1 MNHHL
6 QRQCIK
12 KIIKKLAL
20 FSKKIYNRAIHGSPV
35 QPKEDNLLEH
45 LIELEEADYVPV
57 PETGKPGLV
66 PLHKL
71 SPAQILDAQIKTTDW
86 LSEITGEDDT
96 IVSKAQEAK
105 AADAFTALINADP
118 KAQKQL
124 LALEVPEEIRSTV
137 AMVSA
142 YQWKFIEQAEEL
154 RSMAVT
160 KIVQET
166 EHPDARIR
174 LKALEMLGKVTE
186 VALFTDRLQI
196 KTEEVSDEEL
206 EKRIKEKLGRYMGKA
221 DIVDVETKE
230 IQTDANDTKS

>member
-1 MNHHL
+1 VLKHL
-6 QRQCIK
+6 VEI
-12 KIIKKLAL
+12 
-20 FSKKIYNRAIHGSPV
+20 
-35 QPKEDNLLEH
+35 D
-45 LIELEEADYVPV
+45 EADFVPV
-57 PETGKPGLV
+57 PETGKPTFM

-71 SPAQILDAQIKTTDW
+71 TPAQTLDAQIKTTDW
-86 LSEITGEDDT
+86 LEKITGEDDT

-105 AADAFTALINADP
+105 AVEAFTSLINADP
-118 KAQKQL
+118 KAQQQL

-186 VALFTDRLQI
+186 VALFTDRVSI
-196 KTEEVSDEEL
+196 KTEEVTDEEL

-230 IQTDANDTKS
+230 IETDADTTDA

>member
-1 MNHHL
+1 
-6 QRQCIK
+6 
-12 KIIKKLAL
+12 
-20 FSKKIYNRAIHGSPV
+20 V
-35 QPKEDNLLEH
+35 LEH
-45 LIELEEADYVPV
+45 LVELDEADFVPV
-57 PETGKPGLV
+57 PETGKPTFK
-66 PLHKL
+66 PLNKL
-71 SPAQILDAQIKTTDW
+71 TPAQTLDAQIKTTDW
-86 LSEITGEDDT
+86 LEEITGEDSA

-105 AADAFTALINADP
+105 AADVFTSLINADP
-118 KAQKQL
+118 KAQQQL
-124 LALEVPEEIRSTV
+124 LSLEVPEEIRSTV

-186 VALFTDRLQI
+186 VALFTDRVSI

-230 IQTDANDTKS
+230 IETDANTAES